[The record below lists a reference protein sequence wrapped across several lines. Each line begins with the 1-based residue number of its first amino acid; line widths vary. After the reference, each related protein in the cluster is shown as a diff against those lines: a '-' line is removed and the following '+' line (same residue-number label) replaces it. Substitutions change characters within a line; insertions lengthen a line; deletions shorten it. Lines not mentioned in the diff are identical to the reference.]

1 MFELLTIQ
9 EESFTSTVVPGIA
22 DDNESHPYAGN
33 YTENDPRRCYVLGEA
48 DACVRSVLIKVCW
61 VCVFIYS

>member
-9 EESFTSTVVPGIA
+9 GEAVTITEIVPGM
-22 DDNESHPYAGN
+22 DNDNESRPYAGN

-48 DACVRSVLIKVCW
+48 DSCVRSVFLFRVRTG
-61 VCVFIYS
+61 CV